1 MKTRSRVLSL
11 ILGAALTAVTLGAC
25 AAPAAAPAAAEPAA
39 EAVQEEAAAA
49 AEETAEAA
57 EETAEAAA
65 EETAEAPAE
74 TAEADD
80 ELAKILSTGK
90 FIVGI
95 EGTYPPF
102 TYHDESG
109 ALAGYDVE
117 VAQKVAEKLGVE
129 VEFVEAAWDSLLIG
143 VDTGR
148 FDTVINCVS
157 ITEERL
163 GKYDFSDPYYFNSR
177 PVIVRADDDRIQSE
191 DDLKGMKVAT
201 NLTNAYID
209 WLEGHGAEVVGID
222 TSGES
227 IEMLLS
233 GRVDFV
239 NFSEV
244 ILNDYLK
251 EHPDANLKVAFV
263 IPNSEAQVGIP
274 FRKGEERLVETVN
287 GILQELRDEGTLKEL
302 SMKYFNADFTVSI
315 NDR

>member
-1 MKTRSRVLSL
+1 MKKRVLSM
-11 ILGAALTAVTLGAC
+11 ILGAVLAMTMLSAC
-25 AAPAAAPAAAEPAA
+25 AVPAASSAPAAGDAA
-39 EAVQEEAAAA
+39 EAVTEAAEAA
-49 AEETAEAA
+49 GETAAEAA
-57 EETAEAAA
+57 ETAEEVDDQLAA
-65 EETAEAPAE
+65 
-74 TAEADD
+74 
-80 ELAKILSTGK
+80 ILNAGK
-90 FIVGI
+90 FVVGI

-102 TYHDESG
+102 TYHDENG
-109 ALAGYDVE
+109 DLAGYDVE
-117 VAQKVAEKLGVE
+117 VAQKIAEKLGVE
-129 VEFVEAAWDSLLIG
+129 AEFVEAAWDSLLIG

-148 FDTVINCVS
+148 FDTVINQVS
-157 ITEERL
+157 ITPERQE
-163 GKYDFSDPYYFNSR
+163 KYDFSDPYYFNAR
-177 PVIVRADDDRIQSE
+177 TVIVRGDDDRIKSE
-191 DDLKGMKVAT
+191 EDLKGMKVAT

>member
-1 MKTRSRVLSL
+1 MKMRGRFLSL
-11 ILGAALTAVTLGAC
+11 ILGAALTAAALGAC
-25 AAPAAAPAAAEPAA
+25 AVPAAAPAAAPESAPA
-39 EAVQEEAAAA
+39 EA
-49 AEETAEAA
+49 AEAA
-57 EETAEAAA
+57 EET
-65 EETAEAPAE
+65 TEAPAE
-74 TAEADD
+74 AAEADD
-80 ELAKILSTGK
+80 ELANILSSGK

-109 ALAGYDVE
+109 ELAGYDVE
-117 VAQKVAEKLGVE
+117 VAQKIAEKLGVE

-157 ITEERL
+157 ITEERQ
-163 GKYDFSDPYYFNSR
+163 GKYDFTDPYYFNSR
-177 PVIVRADDDRIQSE
+177 PVIVRADDDRIQTE
-191 DDLKGMKVAT
+191 EDLKGMKVAT

>member
-1 MKTRSRVLSL
+1 MKRRSRVLSL
-11 ILGAALTAVTLGAC
+11 ILGAALTAAALGAC
-25 AAPAAAPAAAEPAA
+25 AVPAAAPAAAPESAP
-39 EAVQEEAAAA
+39 
-49 AEETAEAA
+49 AEAA
-57 EETAEAAA
+57 EAA

-74 TAEADD
+74 AAEADD
-80 ELAKILSTGK
+80 ELANILNSGK

-109 ALAGYDVE
+109 ELAGYDVE
-117 VAQKVAEKLGVE
+117 VAQKIAEKLGVE

-157 ITEERL
+157 ITEERQ

-177 PVIVRADDDRIQSE
+177 PVIVRGDDDRIQTEE
-191 DDLKGMKVAT
+191 DLQGMKVAT

>member
-1 MKTRSRVLSL
+1 MKKRSRVLSL
-11 ILGAALTAVTLGAC
+11 IMGAALTAAALGAC
-25 AAPAAAPAAAEPAA
+25 AVPAAAPAAEAPTAET
-39 EAVQEEAAAA
+39 VQEDTAAA
-49 AEETAEAA
+49 AEET
-57 EETAEAAA
+57 TA

-74 TAEADD
+74 TAEAED
-80 ELAKILSTGK
+80 ELANILSSGK
-90 FIVGI
+90 FVVGI

-109 ALAGYDVE
+109 ELAGYDVE
-117 VAQKVAEKLGVE
+117 VAQQIAAKLGVE
-129 VEFVEAAWDSLLIG
+129 VEFVEAAWDSLLLG
-143 VDTGR
+143 VDSGR

-157 ITEERL
+157 ITEERQ

-177 PVIVRADDDRIQSE
+177 PVIVRGDDDRIQTEE
-191 DDLKGMKVAT
+191 DLQGMKVAT

-209 WLEGHGAEVVGID
+209 WLEDHGAEVVGID